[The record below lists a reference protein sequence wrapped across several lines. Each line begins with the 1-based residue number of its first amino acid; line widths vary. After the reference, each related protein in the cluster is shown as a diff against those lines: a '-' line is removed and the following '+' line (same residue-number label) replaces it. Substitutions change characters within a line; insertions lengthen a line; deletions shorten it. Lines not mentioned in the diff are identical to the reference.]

1 MTQGITISDAN
12 TSSSIV
18 FVVDDDAQ
26 ACQAISDLLYSFGF
40 QVRSFVSADEF
51 LGSVD
56 ESQMGCVVL
65 DLRMPGLDGLQVHR
79 QLVERGV
86 PLSVIFLTGQPE
98 TRSTVMSLR
107 SGAIAVLE
115 KPFKDQE
122 LWSFV
127 QEGVER
133 SEREFYRRRHLASLE
148 KRLKK
153 LALQDREVLKLMM
166 EGVKN
171 RSIAKRLEVS
181 LRTVENRRRRVFEVM
196 QAESVAQLTRM
207 ITEYEHGLMPK
218 PEAQDQWLQLP
229 FERVVC

>member
-1 MTQGITISDAN
+1 MTELA
-12 TSSSIV
+12 SSSSMV
-18 FVVDDDAQ
+18 FVVGDDSQ
-26 ACQAISDLLYSFGF
+26 ACQAIAELLYSFGF
-40 QVRSFVSADEF
+40 QVKSFVSPDEF
-51 LGSVD
+51 LEAVD
-56 ESQMGCVVL
+56 ENQPGCAILDVCRSGVDGIAVHQKLLERRVPLAVVL
-65 DLRMPGLDGLQVHR
+65 
-79 QLVERGV
+79 
-86 PLSVIFLTGQPE
+86 LTDHPE
-98 TRSTVMSLR
+98 TRATVTSLR

-115 KPFKDQE
+115 KPFKDEE

-133 SEREFYRRRHLASLE
+133 SELELYRRRHLASLE

-153 LALQDREVLKLMM
+153 LAQQDREVLKLMM

-207 ITEYEHGLMPK
+207 ITEYEHGLIPK
-218 PEAQDQWLQLP
+218 PEAQDQWLRLP

>member
-1 MTQGITISDAN
+1 MSETNSP
-12 TSSSIV
+12 SSSVV
-18 FVVDDDAQ
+18 FVVGDDPQ
-26 ACQAISDLLYSFGF
+26 ASQSLADLIYSFGF
-40 QVRSFVSADEF
+40 QVKSFGSAEEF
-51 LGSVD
+51 LNSVD
-56 ESQMGCVVL
+56 ESQPGCVIL
-65 DLRMPGLDGLQVHR
+65 DVPASGTDGLEVHQR
-79 QLVERGV
+79 LVERKV
-86 PLSVIFLTGQPE
+86 PLSVIVLTGQPE
-98 TRSTVMSLR
+98 TRTTVASLR

-133 SEREFYRRRHLASLE
+133 SELEHFRQRHLASLE
-148 KRLKK
+148 RRLKK
-153 LALQDREVLKLMM
+153 LAQQDREVLKLMM

-207 ITEYEHGLMPK
+207 ITEYEHGLVPN
-218 PEAQDQWLQLP
+218 PEAQDQWLRLP

>member
-1 MTQGITISDAN
+1 MTEA
-12 TSSSIV
+12 TSSNSSAV
-18 FVVDDDAQ
+18 FVIDDDPQ
-26 ACQAISDLLYSFGF
+26 ACQAISELIYSFGF
-40 QVRSFVSADEF
+40 QVKSFHSADEF
-51 LGSVD
+51 LNSVD
-56 ESQMGCVVL
+56 ENQPGCVIL
-65 DLRMPGLDGLQVHR
+65 DLRMPGIDGTEVHR
-79 QLVERGV
+79 RLLERNV
-86 PLSVIFLTGQPE
+86 PLSVIVLAAHPE
-98 TRSTVMSLR
+98 TRATVNSLR

-115 KPFKDQE
+115 KPFKDEE

-133 SEREFYRRRHLASLE
+133 SELEHYRRRHLASLE

-153 LALQDREVLKLMM
+153 LAQQDREVLKLMM

-207 ITEYEHGLMPK
+207 ITEYEHGLIPK
-218 PEAQDQWLQLP
+218 PEAQDQWLRLP

>member
-1 MTQGITISDAN
+1 MIEAN
-12 TSSSIV
+12 TSNSAAV
-18 FVVDDDAQ
+18 FVVDDDPQ
-26 ACQAISDLLYSFGF
+26 ACQAISDLIYSFGF
-40 QVRSFVSADEF
+40 QVKSYLSAEEF
-51 LGSVD
+51 LNSVD
-56 ESQMGCVVL
+56 ENQPGCVIM
-65 DLRMPGLDGLQVHR
+65 DARMPGVDGMEVHR
-79 QLVERGV
+79 RLLERNI
-86 PLSVIFLTGQPE
+86 PLSVVVLTAYPE
-98 TRSTVMSLR
+98 TRVTVSSLR

-115 KPFKDQE
+115 KPFRDQE

-133 SEREFYRRRHLASLE
+133 SEQEHFRRRHLASLE

-153 LALQDREVLKLMM
+153 LAQQDREVLKLMM

-207 ITEYEHGLMPK
+207 ITEYEHGLIPK
-218 PEAQDQWLQLP
+218 PDAQDQWLQLP

>member
-1 MTQGITISDAN
+1 MSEAN
-12 TSSSIV
+12 SPSSSAV
-18 FVVDDDAQ
+18 FVVNDDPQ
-26 ACQAISDLLYSFGF
+26 ACKALADLIYSFGF
-40 QVRSFVSADEF
+40 QVNSCLSADEF
-51 LGSVD
+51 LNSVD
-56 ESQMGCVVL
+56 ETQSGCVIL
-65 DLRMPGLDGLQVHR
+65 DVRMPGIDGLEVHR
-79 QLVERGV
+79 RLVERQV
-86 PLSVIFLTGQPE
+86 PLSVIVLTAYPE
-98 TRSTVMSLR
+98 TRTTVASLR
-107 SGAIAVLE
+107 TGAIAVLE

-133 SEREFYRRRHLASLE
+133 SEVEHHRRRHLASLE

-153 LALQDREVLKLMM
+153 LAQQDREVLKLMM

-207 ITEYEHGLMPK
+207 ITEYEHGLIPK

-229 FERVVC
+229 FERVMC

>member
-1 MTQGITISDAN
+1 MTELS
-12 TSSSIV
+12 TSNSSVV

-26 ACQAISDLLYSFGF
+26 TCQAISDLIYSFGF
-40 QVRSFVSADEF
+40 QVKSFLSAEEF
-51 LGSVD
+51 LNSVD
-56 ESQMGCVVL
+56 ENQPGCVIL
-65 DLRMPGLDGLQVHR
+65 DVRMPGIDGLEVHR
-79 QLVERGV
+79 RLLERNV
-86 PLSVIFLTGQPE
+86 PLSVIVLTAYPE
-98 TRSTVMSLR
+98 TRVTVDSLR

-133 SEREFYRRRHLASLE
+133 SELELFRRRHLASLE

-153 LALQDREVLKLMM
+153 LAQQDREVLKLMM

-207 ITEYEHGLMPK
+207 ITEYEHGLIPK

>member
-1 MTQGITISDAN
+1 MSEAN
-12 TSSSIV
+12 SPSSSVV
-18 FVVDDDAQ
+18 FVVGDDPQ
-26 ACQAISDLLYSFGF
+26 ASQSLADLIYSFGF
-40 QVRSFVSADEF
+40 QVKSYLSAEEF
-51 LGSVD
+51 LNSVD
-56 ESQMGCVVL
+56 ESQPGCVIL
-65 DLRMPGLDGLQVHR
+65 DMRAPGTDGLEVHQR
-79 QLVERGV
+79 LVERKV
-86 PLSVIFLTGQPE
+86 PLSVIVLTDHPE
-98 TRSTVMSLR
+98 TRTTVASLR

-127 QEGVER
+127 QEGVQR
-133 SEREFYRRRHLASLE
+133 SELEHYRQRHLASLE
-148 KRLKK
+148 RRLKK
-153 LALQDREVLKLMM
+153 LAQQDREVLKLMM

-207 ITEYEHGLMPK
+207 ITEYEHGLIPN
-218 PEAQDQWLQLP
+218 PEAQDQWLRLP

>member
-1 MTQGITISDAN
+1 MTEAVASN
-12 TSSSIV
+12 SSVV
-18 FVVDDDAQ
+18 FVVDDDQ
-26 ACQAISDLLYSFGF
+26 QTCQAISDLVYSLGF
-40 QVRSFVSADEF
+40 QVKKFLSADEF
-51 LGSVD
+51 LNSVD
-56 ESQMGCVVL
+56 ENQPGCVIL
-65 DLRMPGLDGLQVHR
+65 DLRMPGIDGTDVHR
-79 QLVERGV
+79 KLLERNV
-86 PLSVIFLTGQPE
+86 PLSVIVLTAHPE
-98 TRSTVMSLR
+98 TRATVASLR

-115 KPFKDQE
+115 KPFKDEE

-133 SEREFYRRRHLASLE
+133 SELELYRRRHLASLE

-153 LALQDREVLKLMM
+153 LAQQDREVLKLMM

-207 ITEYEHGLMPK
+207 ITEYEHGLSPK